1 MQQYERSRFVMGNLW
16 GTHEE
21 PVEDNYRRIV
31 KAPPG
36 QAPPRGIK
44 VRLGA
49 HQGSPNRKNVSI
61 HKGIHASWEGRCAR
75 GEPSSRRGGVPEEF
89 PQHPFENVI
98 NPIGFGC
105 LPSRPP
111 LVGTLF

>member
-1 MQQYERSRFVMGNLW
+1 MQQYERSTFVMGNLW

-49 HQGSPNRKNVSI
+49 HQGSPNRKNVGLLHLI
-61 HKGIHASWEGRCAR
+61 L
-75 GEPSSRRGGVPEEF
+75 GGYMDELICSMDE
-89 PQHPFENVI
+89 
-98 NPIGFGC
+98 
-105 LPSRPP
+105 L
-111 LVGTLF
+111 